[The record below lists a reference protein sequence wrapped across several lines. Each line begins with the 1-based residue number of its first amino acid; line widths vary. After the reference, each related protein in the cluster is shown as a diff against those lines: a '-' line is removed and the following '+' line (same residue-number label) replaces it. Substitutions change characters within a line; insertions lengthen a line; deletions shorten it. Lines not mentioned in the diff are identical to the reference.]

1 MRFPP
6 PLPPHRLVKPNLYL
20 LMSFFSFFFFFTFSD
35 FMKLTADDELL
46 VTVWD
51 WDRFT
56 EDDFLGYFVIQLS
69 DLPLGKKVVDWYAL
83 RPKPSKTFTLFHE
96 ACLLSL
102 SRNFLLIS
110 PLRSPGH
117 PDSQGLHN
125 RRHRRG
131 LERKESLQQG
141 RLFCARF

>member
-1 MRFPP
+1 
-6 PLPPHRLVKPNLYL
+6 
-20 LMSFFSFFFFFTFSD
+20 
-35 FMKLTADDELL
+35 MKLTADDELL

-83 RPKPSKTFTLFHE
+83 RPKPSKIIFHLVLFRNE

-102 SRNFLLIS
+102 SRTFWLFLA
-110 PLRSPGH
+110 
-117 PDSQGLHN
+117 SQVTWP
-125 RRHRRG
+125 
-131 LERKESLQQG
+131 S
-141 RLFCARF
+141 